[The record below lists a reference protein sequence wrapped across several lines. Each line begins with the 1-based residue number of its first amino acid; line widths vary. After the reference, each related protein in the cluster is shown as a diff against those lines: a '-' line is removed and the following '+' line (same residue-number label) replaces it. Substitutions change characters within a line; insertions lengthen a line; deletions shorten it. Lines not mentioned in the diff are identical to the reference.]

1 MISFQRLSTIPTLP
15 DLIRADADVR
25 AAAVCRV
32 LPVAVWCR
40 PSTLLVLRGHNYC
53 ALVSPPGSLLPVPL
67 RRAGRTMAIR
77 VCFLAAG
84 SVLTAARLLLR
95 AGFLA
100 PNDIAL
106 ALRWSSGLART
117 GMRLWRRGRLCKRL

>member
-1 MISFQRLSTIPTLP
+1 MISFQRLSTGPTLP

-25 AAAVCRV
+25 AAAACRA

-40 PSTLLVLRGHNYC
+40 PSTLLVLRGRNYS
-53 ALVSPPGSLLPVPL
+53 ALISPPGPLLPVLL
-67 RRAGRTMAIR
+67 RRAGRTMAIH

-84 SVLTAARLLLR
+84 GILTAARLLLR

-100 PNDIAL
+100 PDDTAL

-117 GMRLWRRGRLCKRL
+117 GMRLWRRGRLCRRL